1 RREASYAANGAA
13 SRSAMEV
20 STATRATPRSSS
32 GPTRAANC
40 CGVSSKR
47 SVPAAETG
55 VSRETAGN
63 QTSNTVPSWVI
74 VAKPRA
80 DAEVIE
86 YSSLRGVGDR
96 YLRKYR

>member
-1 RREASYAANGAA
+1 
-13 SRSAMEV
+13 MEV
-20 STATRATPRSSS
+20 STATRATPRSFR
-32 GPTRAANC
+32 GQQ
-40 CGVSSKR
+40 GLKLLWSSKR

-55 VSRETAGN
+55 VSSETAGN

-86 YSSLRGVGDR
+86 YSSLRRVGDR